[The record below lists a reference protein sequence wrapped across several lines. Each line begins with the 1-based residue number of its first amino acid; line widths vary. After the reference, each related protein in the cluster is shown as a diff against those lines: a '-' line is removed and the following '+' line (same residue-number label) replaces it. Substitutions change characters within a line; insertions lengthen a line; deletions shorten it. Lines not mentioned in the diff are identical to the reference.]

1 MTEQEE
7 RQKSIEYLVKKI
19 NQLEQD
25 LIEVEKHREESIK
38 LAFDKGYKI
47 GLKDG
52 LISEKDSHFKTK
64 G

>member
-7 RQKSIEYLVKKI
+7 RQTSIEYLVKKI
-19 NQLEQD
+19 NQLEKD
-25 LIEVEKHREESIK
+25 LIEIQNCEESIK

-64 G
+64 E

>member
-7 RQKSIEYLVKKI
+7 RQMSIEHLVKKI
-19 NQLEQD
+19 NQLEKD
-25 LIEVEKHREESIK
+25 LIEIQNCEESIK

-52 LISEKDSHFKTK
+52 LISKEQKI
-64 G
+64 

>member
-7 RQKSIEYLVKKI
+7 RQMSIEHLVKKI
-19 NQLEQD
+19 NQLEKD
-25 LIEVEKHREESIK
+25 LIEIQNCEESIK

-52 LISEKDSHFKTK
+52 LISEEQKI
-64 G
+64 

>member
-7 RQKSIEYLVKKI
+7 RQTSIEYLVKKI
-19 NQLEQD
+19 NQLEKD
-25 LIEVEKHREESIK
+25 LIEIQNCEESIK

-64 G
+64 P

>member
-7 RQKSIEYLVKKI
+7 RQMSIEYLVKKI
-19 NQLEQD
+19 NQLEKD
-25 LIEVEKHREESIK
+25 LIEMQNCEESIK

-52 LISEKDSHFKTK
+52 LISEEKKI
-64 G
+64 

>member
-25 LIEVEKHREESIK
+25 LIELEKQHEQSLK
-38 LAFDKGYKI
+38 VAFDKGYEI

-52 LISEKDSHFKTK
+52 LMSDERFPF
-64 G
+64 

>member
-7 RQKSIEYLVKKI
+7 RQMSIEYLVKKI
-19 NQLEQD
+19 NQLEKD
-25 LIEVEKHREESIK
+25 LIEIQNCEESIK

-64 G
+64 E

>member
-1 MTEQEE
+1 MTEQQEK
-7 RQKSIEYLVKKI
+7 QTSIEYLVKKI

-38 LAFDKGYKI
+38 LAFDKGYEI

-52 LISEKDSHFKTK
+52 FISEEKKI
-64 G
+64 

>member
-7 RQKSIEYLVKKI
+7 RQTLIEYLVKKI
-19 NQLEQD
+19 NQLEKD
-25 LIEVEKHREESIK
+25 LIEIQNCEESIK

-64 G
+64 E